1 MEPMTL
7 TWAALL
13 GRWTDFA
20 RSALALPKDADGE
33 RWRRSIASIIGLQAV
48 TFALAEVPGLPPDE
62 AALGLNRAEV
72 LIGRYTD
79 DFASIWLGWALPGPL
94 ADLIADARG
103 ALDAARR
110 ARTARDEGGGAAAY

>member
-1 MEPMTL
+1 VEPTL

-33 RWRRSIASIIGLQAV
+33 RWRRSVASIIGLQAV
-48 TFALAEVPGLPPDE
+48 TFALAETPGLPPDE
-62 AALGLNRAEV
+62 AALGLDRAEILV
-72 LIGRYTD
+72 GRYTD
-79 DFASIWLGWALPGPL
+79 ELASIWLGWALPAPL
-94 ADLIADARG
+94 AELIADARA

-110 ARTARDEGGGAAAY
+110 VRAAGDEGGGAAAY